1 MRSQLVLLSRVLI
14 VAAAVTVAAIRFAV
28 IDSGSHSASDTLRPW
43 AIEVVLIAV
52 VAAVAVFAVGRLARA
67 TR

>member
-14 VAAAVTVAAIRFAV
+14 VAAAVTVAAFRFAV

-52 VAAVAVFAVGRLARA
+52 VAAVAVGAVGRLARA
-67 TR
+67 AR